1 MTRFLAACVA
11 FLLWACLSTP
21 AHATTSLSFEESGYS
36 ILFEIGHDTR
46 PVIASLRFNA
56 PGDSAGIWLRGN
68 FQVKTFDTKRR
79 ILRLIYTGDDSRV
92 PPFTLV
98 VLANKSTL
106 AVNGKQINSS
116 FSWEM

>member
-1 MTRFLAACVA
+1 MFEVGR
-11 FLLWACLSTP
+11 STP
-21 AHATTSLSFEESGYS
+21 
-36 ILFEIGHDTR
+36 

-56 PGDSAGIWLRGN
+56 PGDSEGVWLRSG

-79 ILRLIYTGDDSRV
+79 IFRLIYAGHDTRV

-98 VLANKSTL
+98 VLGNNSTL
-106 AVNGKQINSS
+106 TVKGKQINSA

>member
-1 MTRFLAACVA
+1 MTRFVAACIA
-11 FLLWACLSTP
+11 LLLSAYLSTS
-21 AHATTSLSFEESGYS
+21 AHATSSLSFEGGGYW
-36 ILFEIGHDTR
+36 IDFEIGHVTR
-46 PVIASLRFNA
+46 PVIASLRFYA
-56 PGDSAGIWLRGN
+56 PGDSKAVLLRGN
-68 FQVKTFDTKRR
+68 FQVRTFDTKRR
-79 ILRLIYTGDDSRV
+79 ILRLIYTGDDTRV

>member
-1 MTRFLAACVA
+1 MTRFVAACIA
-11 FLLWACLSTP
+11 LLLWACLSTP
-21 AHATTSLSFEESGYS
+21 ASATSSLSFEGGGYW
-36 ILFEIGHDTR
+36 IDFEIGHVAR

-56 PGDSAGIWLRGN
+56 PGASETVLLRGN

-79 ILRLIYTGDDSRV
+79 ILRLIYTGDDRRV

-98 VLANKSTL
+98 VLANRSTL
-106 AVNGKQINSS
+106 TVNGKQINSS

>member
-1 MTRFLAACVA
+1 M
-11 FLLWACLSTP
+11 
-21 AHATTSLSFEESGYS
+21 
-36 ILFEIGHDTR
+36 
-46 PVIASLRFNA
+46 IASLRFNA
-56 PGDSAGIWLRGN
+56 PGDSEGIWVRSD

-79 ILRLIYTGDDSRV
+79 ILRLIYTGHDKRV

-106 AVNGKQINSS
+106 TLNGKRINSS

>member
-1 MTRFLAACVA
+1 MTQFLAACVA

-56 PGDSAGIWLRGN
+56 PGDSEGIWVRSD

-79 ILRLIYTGDDSRV
+79 ILRLIYTGHDKRV

-106 AVNGKQINSS
+106 TLNGKRINYS

>member
-1 MTRFLAACVA
+1 MR
-11 FLLWACLSTP
+11 S
-21 AHATTSLSFEESGYS
+21 
-36 ILFEIGHDTR
+36 D
-46 PVIASLRFNA
+46 
-56 PGDSAGIWLRGN
+56 

-79 ILRLIYTGDDSRV
+79 ILRLIYTGHDKRV

-106 AVNGKQINSS
+106 TLNGKRINSS